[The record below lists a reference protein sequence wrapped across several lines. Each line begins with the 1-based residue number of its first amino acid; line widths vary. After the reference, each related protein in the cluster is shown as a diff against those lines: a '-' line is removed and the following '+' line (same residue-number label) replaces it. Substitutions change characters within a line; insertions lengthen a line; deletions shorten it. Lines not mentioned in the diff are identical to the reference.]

1 MSFPSGSTI
10 LVTLLNGASPNTG
23 PFDLYI
29 NNTSSINLVADNVS
43 KATLSGSGYTFTTPL
58 ETYQVIAKSD
68 STITTA
74 NAAILGNIPGAV
86 NKIAVTGSYDSS
98 LTPGNIFS
106 YVYLDN
112 GYGVQSVGVV
122 DSALN
127 SCPSIIGTG
136 TGSINTVYNT
146 LVTVKTSESSS
157 NYIKFFIN
165 GASTSNYFYYLASPS
180 ASGITP
186 SSINVCIDL
195 SGGAYQTTPVSSI
208 DTSPSSSIR
217 PNLTDVNP
225 IGNTSQVNG
234 WLIFKSNGITV
245 YSGSL
250 TGSLPYLGQPGNA
263 FIELTSSLLQA
274 PGWVPSQNVPTTNS
288 LDLRWTYSDIGYSN
302 ISVYSATQQKVL
314 TSNSGVNSEN
324 VLYYSFYAVPG
335 TQYSV
340 NATHTTY
347 FA

>member
-29 NNTSSINLVADNVS
+29 NDTSSINLVADNVS
-43 KATLSGSGYTFTTPL
+43 KTTLSGSGYTFNTPL

-74 NAAILGNIPGAV
+74 NAAILGNVPGAV
-86 NKIAVTGSYDSS
+86 NKIAVTGSYASS
-98 LTPGNIFS
+98 LTPGNVFS

-112 GYGVQSVGVV
+112 GYGAQNVGII

-127 SCPSIIGTG
+127 SCPSVTGTG
-136 TGSINTVYNT
+136 TGSINTTYNT

-157 NYIKFFIN
+157 NYVKFFVN
-165 GASTSNYFYYLASPS
+165 GSATSNYYYHLPSPS
-180 ASGITP
+180 ASGVTP
-186 SSINVCIDL
+186 SNLNVCIDL
-195 SGGAYQTTPVSSI
+195 SGGAYQTTPVSSVNVY
-208 DTSPSSSIR
+208 PSSSIR

-225 IGNTSQVNG
+225 IGNVSQVNG
-234 WLIFKSNGITV
+234 WLIFKTNGVTI

-250 TGSLPYLGQPGNA
+250 TGSLPYNNQPGNS
-263 FIELTSSLLQA
+263 FIEITSSLLQA
-274 PGWVPSQNVPTTNS
+274 PGWIPSQNVPTTNS
-288 LDLRWTYSDIGYSN
+288 LDLRWNYTDGGYSN
-302 ISVYSATQQKVL
+302 ASVYSATQQKVL

-324 VLYYSFYAVPG
+324 VIYYSFYAVPG
-335 TQYSV
+335 AQYSV